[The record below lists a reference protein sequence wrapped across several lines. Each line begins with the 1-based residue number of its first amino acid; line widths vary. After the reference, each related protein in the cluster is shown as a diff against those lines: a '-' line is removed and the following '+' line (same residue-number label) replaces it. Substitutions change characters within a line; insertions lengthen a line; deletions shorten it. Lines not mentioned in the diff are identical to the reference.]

1 MDRAA
6 QREQGEQT
14 RLALVQAA
22 AVEFAAHGYTAA
34 VLERVSDRLGL
45 TKGAVYFHFPTKAEL
60 ACAVGE
66 AWTAMWAGE
75 VARSTERGFDLRE
88 LGSFMVRMTERA
100 QRDDV
105 WAATIRL
112 ADEREHIPGE
122 VPRPSEAWLT
132 VIRAV
137 LQASERAGVL
147 RRGIDLEATAWQLTA
162 HVIGMHSLM
171 AALDDKQSAADR
183 VRQLLDSYR
192 SVLATTPTR
201 R

>member
-14 RLALVQAA
+14 RRALVQAA

-60 ACAVGE
+60 ARAVGE
-66 AWTAMWAGE
+66 AWTAMWAAE
-75 VARSTERGFDLRE
+75 VARSTERGFDLPE
-88 LGSFMVRMTERA
+88 LEAFMVRMTERA
-100 QRDDV
+100 QHDHV

-112 ADEREHIPGE
+112 AHDREHIPDE

-132 VIRAV
+132 VIRAA
-137 LQASERAGVL
+137 LQASETRGDL
-147 RRGIDLEATAWQLTA
+147 RRGVDLETMAWQLTA

-171 AALDDKQSAADR
+171 AALNDEQSPAER
-183 VRQLLDSYR
+183 VRQLLESYR
-192 SVLATTPTR
+192 SVLATMPSR
-201 R
+201 P